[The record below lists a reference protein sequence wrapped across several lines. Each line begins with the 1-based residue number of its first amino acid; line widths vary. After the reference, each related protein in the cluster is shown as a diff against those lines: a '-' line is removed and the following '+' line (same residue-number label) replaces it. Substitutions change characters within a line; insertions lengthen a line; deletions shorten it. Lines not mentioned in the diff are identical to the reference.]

1 MKKTRRRGK
10 ELEEAILNSTWKL
23 LKEQGYENLTMDS
36 IAENAGTTK
45 TVLYR
50 RWNGKAELIIAA
62 AKLNLPDLKL
72 TVPNSGNL
80 RNDLLELFSPSAT
93 IIESLG
99 SDTVLGILRDQMQK
113 VSFIDILSKISVQN
127 AISQM
132 LEQLFTYAHERKE
145 IDKTKLTNT
154 TKILPIYLFIN
165 ALLIGDL
172 NENTLVHMIDDILL
186 PTYQHTLYM

>member
-50 RWNGKAELIIAA
+50 RWNGKAEIIIAA
-62 AKLNLPDLKL
+62 AKQHLPDFKF
-72 TVPNSGNL
+72 TTPNTGNL
-80 RNDLLELFSPSAT
+80 REDLFELFLPTLA
-93 IIESLG
+93 IIESLETN
-99 SDTVLGILRDQMQK
+99 TVQGILRDQLQR
-113 VSFIDILSKISVQN
+113 VSFIDILSIINTQN
-127 AISQM
+127 ALTPI

-145 IDKTKLTNT
+145 LDKTKLTGT
-154 TKILPIYLFIN
+154 TKTLPINLIMN
-165 ALLIGDL
+165 AVLLGDL
-172 NENTLVHMIDDILL
+172 NEKTMIHMIDDILL
-186 PTYQHTLYM
+186 PTYQHTLDT